1 MKRFKENS
9 KNVHFGPK
17 NDLFWSHCAEQQFF
31 SKIRLCHFIYIPQ
44 TKLHAKNQKNVMNG
58 CWEKALV
65 KGRTDKCMYVRTYR
79 GNSIGQKITNAC
91 DQKNMLQFFMIHT
104 AEYDLT
110 NSSNIIFLAI
120 WAKLNFLL
128 SDVLTKASKPNLYAK
143 KTQNIEIFKFSM
155 IFLS

>member
-1 MKRFKENS
+1 ML
-9 KNVHFGPK
+9 FGPK
-17 NDLFWSHCAEQQFF
+17 NDPFRSHCAEQQFF
-31 SKIRLCHFIYIPQ
+31 SKIWLCHFIYIPQ
-44 TKLHAKNQKNVMNG
+44 TKLHAKNQKSVG

-65 KGRTDKCMYVRTYR
+65 KGRADKCMYVLAYR
-79 GNSIGQKITNAC
+79 GNSIGQKIANVC

-110 NSSNIIFLAI
+110 NFSNIFFLVI

-128 SDVLTKASKPNLYAK
+128 SDVLTKTSKPNLYAK
-143 KTQNIEIFKFSM
+143 KTQNIEIFKFSI